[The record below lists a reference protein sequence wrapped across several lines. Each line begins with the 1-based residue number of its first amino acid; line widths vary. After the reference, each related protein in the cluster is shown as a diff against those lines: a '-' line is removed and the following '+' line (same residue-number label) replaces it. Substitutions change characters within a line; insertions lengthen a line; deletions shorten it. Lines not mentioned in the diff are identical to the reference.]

1 MPETVLAWGARGA
14 YAEKMEPMVLRTA
27 LDAPRDLIWDY
38 LSTAGGLACWQADS
52 VSGSL
57 SDGQFSLRWPQ
68 LGARMDLSVAE
79 VTRGER
85 IVLRAG
91 ETALELILGDRE
103 LLLHHHGLHEEDDWI
118 GLESSWR
125 AALSVLSLA
134 VTYHPRVQRK
144 VSWIF
149 QPVQA
154 SAELIHHYFT
164 DKGGL
169 ALWLGTSSHSLT
181 KDTSFELDI
190 NYQVIRGQVLCAE
203 RDVCLSIDE
212 WKNGALTLRTLPA
225 PEYQRVAALGVSTW
239 GFTLNQ
245 RLITHL
251 ESSLQR
257 LSRSAHCAQ
266 G

>member
-1 MPETVLAWGARGA
+1 MGPL
-14 YAEKMEPMVLRTA
+14 VLRTA

-38 LSTAGGLACWQADS
+38 LSTAGGLACWQADT

-57 SDGQFSLRWPQ
+57 DDGQFSLRWPQ

-103 LLLHHHGLHEEDDWI
+103 LLLNHHGLHEEDDWI

-125 AALSVLSLA
+125 AALGVLSLA
-134 VTYHPRVQRK
+134 VTRHPRVERK
-144 VSWIF
+144 VNWIF
-149 QPVQA
+149 QPVLA

-169 ALWLGTSSHSLT
+169 ALWLGTSQDSL
-181 KDTSFELDI
+181 KKGSAFKLDI
-190 NYQVIRGQVLCAE
+190 NYQIISGQVLCAE
-203 RDVCLSIDE
+203 RDVCLSIEE
-212 WKNGALTLRTLPA
+212 WKDGALTLRTLPA
-225 PEYQRVAALGVSTW
+225 PEDQRVAAIGVSTW
-239 GFTLNQ
+239 GFSLNQ
-245 RLITHL
+245 RLLAHL